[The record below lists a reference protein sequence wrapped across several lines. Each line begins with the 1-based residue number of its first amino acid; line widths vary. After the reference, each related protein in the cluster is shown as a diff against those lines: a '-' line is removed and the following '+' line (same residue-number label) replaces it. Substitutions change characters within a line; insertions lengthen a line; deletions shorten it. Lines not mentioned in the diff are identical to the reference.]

1 MTEPDNTTAH
11 TRALVIVASTRAA
24 SGDYTDRTGP
34 VLVDW
39 LRSRGLDVDDATV
52 IADAD
57 IPTALPELLD
67 DPVLPRIV
75 LTTGGTGISPT
86 DRTVST
92 VRPLLDHELPGL
104 VAAVWQ
110 KGVDAGVPTAL
121 LSGGVAGVV
130 GRSFVMTLPGS
141 SGGVKDGIAV
151 LDPVLDHLIAQLE
164 GVGDHE

>member
-1 MTEPDNTTAH
+1 MTETQH

-24 SGDYTDRTGP
+24 SGDYTDRTGH

-39 LRSRGLDVDDATV
+39 LRSRGLEVDDATV

-57 IPTALPELLD
+57 ITTALPELLD

-86 DRTVST
+86 DRTVAT
-92 VRPLLDHELPGL
+92 VKPLLEHELPGL
-104 VAAVWQ
+104 VAAVQ
-110 KGVDAGVPTAL
+110 QRGVDNGVPTAL

-164 GVGDHE
+164 GDGDHE

>member
-1 MTEPDNTTAH
+1 MTETQH

-39 LRSRGLDVDDATV
+39 LRSRGLEVDDATV

-86 DRTVST
+86 DRTIAT
-92 VRPLLDHELPGL
+92 VKPLLEHELPGL
-104 VAAVWQ
+104 VAAVQ
-110 KGVDAGVPTAL
+110 HRGVDNGVSTAL

-164 GVGDHE
+164 GAGDHE

>member
-1 MTEPDNTTAH
+1 MTETQH

-39 LRSRGLDVDDATV
+39 LRSRGLEVDDATV

-57 IPTALPELLD
+57 ITTALPELLD

-86 DRTVST
+86 DRTVAT
-92 VRPLLDHELPGL
+92 VKPLLEHELPGL
-104 VAAVWQ
+104 VAAVQ
-110 KGVDAGVPTAL
+110 QRGVDNGVPTAL